1 MVISE
6 RLKALASYVRRG
18 SKVADIGTDHGFLPI
33 YLMREGIAAC
43 AIASDVREGPAAVAR
58 KNIRKADLSDRIAV
72 RVGDGLA
79 PISPDEADDIV
90 IAGMGGE
97 TIVEIL
103 DAAPW
108 VIDVRCRLILQPMS
122 HAEILRE
129 WLYTHG
135 FSTVTER
142 LLEDVGRKYIV
153 LVTEYTAAQPVTDA
167 FVYWRGQLAAPEGR
181 PYWQKTAAYLRQR
194 ADGCVA
200 RGEPDM
206 AVHWREIAQKLEQ
219 L

>member
-6 RLKALASYVRRG
+6 RLKTLGGFVRQGNRL
-18 SKVADIGTDHGFLPI
+18 ADIGTDHGFLPI
-33 YLMREGIAAC
+33 YLAQTDAITC
-43 AIASDVREGPAAVAR
+43 AIASDVREGPASVAR
-58 KNIRKADLSDRIAV
+58 KNIQKAGLLDRIDV
-72 RVGDGLA
+72 RVGDGLT
-79 PISPDEADDIV
+79 PILPDEADDIV

-108 VIDVRCRLILQPMS
+108 VIHPRYRLILQPMS

-129 WLYTHG
+129 WLYLRG

-142 LLEDVGRKYIV
+142 LLEDAGREYIV
-153 LVTEYTAAQPVTDA
+153 LVAAYTAAQPVTDA
-167 FVYWRGQLAAPEGR
+167 FLYWRGQFAVPEGR
-181 PYWQKTAAYLRQR
+181 PYWQKTAKYLLQR

-200 RGEPDM
+200 RGEPDK
-206 AVHWREIAQKLEQ
+206 AAHWREIADKLSK

>member
-6 RLKALASYVRRG
+6 RLKALASYVRQG
-18 SKVADIGTDHGFLPI
+18 SRVADIGTDHGLLPI
-33 YLMREGIAAC
+33 YLVQQHIAPTAV
-43 AIASDVREGPAAVAR
+43 ASDLREGPAAVAQ
-58 KNIRKADLSDRIAV
+58 KNIQKAGFSDRIDV

-79 PISPDEADDIV
+79 PISPKEADDIV

-103 DAAPW
+103 EAAPW
-108 VIDVRCRLILQPMS
+108 VMDTRCRLILQPMS

-129 WLYTHG
+129 WLYVRG

-153 LVTEYTAAQPVTDA
+153 LVTEYTAAPPVIDE
-167 FVYWRGQLAAPEGR
+167 FSYWRGQLAAPEGR
-181 PYWQKTAAYLRQR
+181 SYWQKTAAYLRQR

-206 AVHWREIAQKLEQ
+206 AAHWREIAQKLEQ